1 MRTQR
6 VLTHS
11 LTIAATLFMVNAL
24 GFMTEFYV
32 LFIDG
37 TGDMFT
43 FYKDLQSFNNLIF
56 GWGLAALIASL
67 VPLLF
72 DLHKRIAGMFGTGF
86 ALCYAVAALIVLL
99 VFRSAA
105 LPYIDTYTQF
115 DFSGI
120 EGYQASLAPFRRVY
134 LLFGLLAATAVGL
147 ASVVTLNFVRSR
159 NQETHS

>member
-11 LTIAATLFMVNAL
+11 LTIAAALFVVNAL

-43 FYKDLQSFNNLIF
+43 FYKDVQSFNNLIF
-56 GWGLAALIASL
+56 GWGLAALVASF

-72 DLHKRIAGMFGTGF
+72 DLHKRIAGVFGTGF
-86 ALCYAVAALIVLL
+86 ALCYAVAALVLML
-99 VFRSAA
+99 VFRASA

-120 EGYQASLAPFRRVY
+120 EGYQPSLAPFRRVY
-134 LLFGLLAATAVGL
+134 LLFGLLTATAVGF
-147 ASVVTLNFVRSR
+147 ASVVTFNFVQTR
-159 NQETHS
+159 NLETQS